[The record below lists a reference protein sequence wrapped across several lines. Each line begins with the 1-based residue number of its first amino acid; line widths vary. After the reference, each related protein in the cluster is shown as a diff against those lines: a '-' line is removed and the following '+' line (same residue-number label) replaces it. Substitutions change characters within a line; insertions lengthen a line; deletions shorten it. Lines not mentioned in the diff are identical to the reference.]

1 MGRAGG
7 EYQEGGRTL
16 RAELPRKGSREPP
29 RVNLAVGNRNHVKSS
44 QASQTFPA
52 RVSALARWQL
62 ERPRAKQQS
71 NQLIAR
77 ICARGGAH
85 GVHFWRE
92 GQPCSNWHPVE
103 SHPTSRRA
111 ERGAPE
117 RRRRRDSNLPWRH
130 ASADF
135 STRAEG
141 SGLLSGRCPPGPEH
155 GTDWTLSGGSRVS
168 LGVGPGRTVPWR
180 WQGRGSAA
188 RAPDSEGRLGVADEG

>member
-77 ICARGGAH
+77 ICAGAGRTGFTSGGKDSPVATGTLWSPTPPAGAQSEEHRREGGA
-85 GVHFWRE
+85 GTQISPGATR
-92 GQPCSNWHPVE
+92 QQ
-103 SHPTSRRA
+103 TS
-111 ERGAPE
+111 
-117 RRRRRDSNLPWRH
+117 
-130 ASADF
+130 
-135 STRAEG
+135 
-141 SGLLSGRCPPGPEH
+141 PPGRKAAVCLA
-155 GTDWTLSGGSRVS
+155 GGVLLDLSTAQI
-168 LGVGPGRTVPWR
+168 GRSQEV
-180 WQGRGSAA
+180 QG
-188 RAPDSEGRLGVADEG
+188 